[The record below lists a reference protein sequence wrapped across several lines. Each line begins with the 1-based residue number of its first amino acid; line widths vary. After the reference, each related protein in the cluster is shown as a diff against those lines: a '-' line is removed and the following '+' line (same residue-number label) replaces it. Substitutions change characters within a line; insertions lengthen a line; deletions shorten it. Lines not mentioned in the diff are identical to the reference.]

1 MGAHRFHIKAVYCC
15 GVWYDLGLAA
25 RHSAKLGKTR
35 RSRAVGSRLFPGRP
49 AAAPAPALP
58 APALPAPGR
67 ARANSDALAPGQL
80 LPGHRGACEPL
91 CRRHGQVQLRQARVE
106 LPPRRVARR
115 RPQRFVERLEGA
127 LCWRLAER
135 RHAKQVRR
143 VLAGRKGRVGDVSW
157 TCPRGART
165 PRPSR
170 AAPPSR
176 AATASTPT
184 PRRRMGRS
192 TLASET
198 RRLEIPR
205 RRIDRGTVWCVRVCV
220 CVCVCVCV
228 RVCVC
233 ACVRACVCVRVLWGA
248 ASVPH
253 ALGAGA
259 EGGDPPARRE
269 VASVAVGQQRG
280 ELCAEGGEGV
290 RQVCVLARV
299 GGDVEEAPD
308 LARSRVISAPEPP
321 LRPARRGRHTPPRRH
336 FLDTS

>member
-1 MGAHRFHIKAVYCC
+1 MTPR
-15 GVWYDLGLAA
+15 DTA
-25 RHSAKLGKTR
+25 RWVRTVFILKPCTLWCVTSGSRPTPRPPNSGRR
-35 RSRAVGSRLFPGRP
+35 RSRVSTVWGRP
-49 AAAPAPALP
+49 AAAP

-91 CRRHGQVQLRQARVE
+91 CRRHGQVQLRQARVK

-143 VLAGRKGRVGDVSW
+143 VLAGRKGRVRDVSW
-157 TCPRGART
+157 TCPHGSTT

-176 AATASTPT
+176 AVTASTPT

-198 RRLEIPR
+198 RRLAIPR
-205 RRIDRGTVWCVRVCV
+205 RRIDRGTV
-220 CVCVCVCV
+220 
-228 RVCVC
+228 
-233 ACVRACVCVRVLWGA
+233 
-248 ASVPH
+248 
-253 ALGAGA
+253 
-259 EGGDPPARRE
+259 
-269 VASVAVGQQRG
+269 
-280 ELCAEGGEGV
+280 
-290 RQVCVLARV
+290 
-299 GGDVEEAPD
+299 
-308 LARSRVISAPEPP
+308 
-321 LRPARRGRHTPPRRH
+321 
-336 FLDTS
+336 